1 MSESWLR
8 LAEVCRRTGH
18 STSSLY
24 RVMAAGTF
32 PRPRKR
38 GHVSLWLESEV
49 EAVIARE
56 AATLPVAQLGGGA
69 RPKKAKPRSAAA

>member
-1 MSESWLR
+1 MSESLLR
-8 LAEVCRRTGH
+8 MDEVKRRTGH

-24 RVMAAGTF
+24 RAMAAGDF

-49 EAVIARE
+49 DAAIARE
-56 AATLPVAQLGGGA
+56 VETLPVAQLGGGA
-69 RPKKAKPRSAAA
+69 RPRKPKTNSAAA